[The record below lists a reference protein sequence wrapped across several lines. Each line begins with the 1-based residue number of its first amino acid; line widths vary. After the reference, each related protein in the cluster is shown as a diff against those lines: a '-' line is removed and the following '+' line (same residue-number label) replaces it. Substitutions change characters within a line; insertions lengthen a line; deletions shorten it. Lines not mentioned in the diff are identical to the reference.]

1 MGQGWAEFNA
11 GAEGGDK
18 EGMVRRP
25 LSTKSG
31 LGERDEGIG
40 VGRSS
45 LLASPLREEDARN
58 NAAGSQSFCPTLT
71 HASRR

>member
-1 MGQGWAEFNA
+1 MGQGWEESNA
-11 GAEGGDK
+11 GAEGGDNGGIV
-18 EGMVRRP
+18 ECP
-25 LSTKSG
+25 LSAKSG
-31 LGERDEGIG
+31 LGERDEAIG